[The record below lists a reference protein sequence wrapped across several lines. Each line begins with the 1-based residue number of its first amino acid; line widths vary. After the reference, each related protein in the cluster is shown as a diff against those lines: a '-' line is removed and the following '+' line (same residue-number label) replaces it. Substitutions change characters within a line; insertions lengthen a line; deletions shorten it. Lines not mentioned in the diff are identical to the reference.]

1 MTTADGQPGGSRHAA
16 PVPPAEGWRREFP
29 FHWHEDDAVTRRELL
44 RFLAAASVGLAGAT
58 CALAVR
64 GLWPVTPPAQAVPVA
79 RTAEIPANSAVLFR
93 YPAGGEPAI
102 AVRLPGGRLVAY
114 SDVCTH
120 LSCAVQYMGDGQR
133 LFCPCHD
140 GVFDVATGAVLAG
153 PPTRPLPRIDLQVKD
168 GTVWAVRE
176 VIGS

>member
-1 MTTADGQPGGSRHAA
+1 MTSSDDLTPAPGAQD
-16 PVPPAEGWRREFP
+16 WRREFP

-44 RFLAAASVGLAGAT
+44 RFLAAASAGLAGAT
-58 CALAVR
+58 WALAAR
-64 GLWPVTPPAQAVPVA
+64 GLWPLTPKAQPVPVA
-79 RTAEIPANSAVLFR
+79 RATDIAANSAVLFR

-102 AVRLPGGRLVAY
+102 AVRLSDGRLVAY

-120 LSCAVQYMGDGQR
+120 LSCAVQYLGDERR

-168 GTVWAVRE
+168 GMIWATGE

>member
-1 MTTADGQPGGSRHAA
+1 MAVD
-16 PVPPAEGWRREFP
+16 AEGP
-29 FHWHEDDAVTRRELL
+29 
-44 RFLAAASVGLAGAT
+44 AGA
-58 CALAVR
+58 
-64 GLWPVTPPAQAVPVA
+64 G
-79 RTAEIPANSAVLFR
+79 ANSAVLFR

-102 AVRLPGGRLVAY
+102 AVRLSDGRLVAY

-120 LSCAVQYMGDGQR
+120 LSCAVQYLGDERR

-168 GTVWAVRE
+168 GMIWATGE